1 MAYCTVITAF
11 TMLYTERHF
20 FRPAQSRDGW
30 SPVHPIITTDT
41 NPIHNDNYS
50 SSGPGVLVQ
59 GLVDSDFA
67 TPSATTTT
75 SSTSSS
81 TNSSPVV
88 ALELNFDVNALGGA
102 NESHWPADA
111 LQACEF
117 SSADILNLPFS
128 DFSGNLDAFDQE
140 SSFLLND
147 LSAPSINQFTSSDF
161 LFPSLSAPAS
171 APPVTITTD
180 IPMNHISF
188 AQTQIALDNSVR
200 SSASSSVSPPPCD
213 SPPTGASGIII
224 RNASPVAAIKS
235 SRKRGRTS
243 ANLDDEDNEDE
254 AAVVRRQKN
263 TLAARKYRQKRLDR
277 IKELEDALAEVTG
290 DRDDL
295 RIRLA
300 RQEAET
306 KALKALMA
314 QLAPAASAITT
325 ARSVTAKED

>member
-1 MAYCTVITAF
+1 M
-11 TMLYTERHF
+11 
-20 FRPAQSRDGW
+20 
-30 SPVHPIITTDT
+30 
-41 NPIHNDNYS
+41 
-50 SSGPGVLVQ
+50 
-59 GLVDSDFA
+59 
-67 TPSATTTT
+67 TTTVALVLA
-75 SSTSSS
+75 SLSKDSS

-117 SSADILNLPFS
+117 SSADILNS
-128 DFSGNLDAFDQE
+128 
-140 SSFLLND
+140 
-147 LSAPSINQFTSSDF
+147 
-161 LFPSLSAPAS
+161 
-171 APPVTITTD
+171 
-180 IPMNHISF
+180 
-188 AQTQIALDNSVR
+188 LDNSVR

-224 RNASPVAAIKS
+224 RNASPVAASKS